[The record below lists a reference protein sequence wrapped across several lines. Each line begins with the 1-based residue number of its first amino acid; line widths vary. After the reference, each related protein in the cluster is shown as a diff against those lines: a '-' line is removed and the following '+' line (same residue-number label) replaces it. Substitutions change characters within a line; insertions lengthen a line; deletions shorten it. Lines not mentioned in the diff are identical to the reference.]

1 MSGLIGPSA
10 PLPEARTS
18 SSCDPIV
25 WQLIDSAFP
34 SGSFVHSGGLEAA
47 RYWKLIETPDDLCE
61 FLRHSLVQIGRST
74 LPFISESYHD
84 LDRFQVLDAEFDA
97 FLTNHVANRASRSQG
112 RAFLTAAEIAFRSRL
127 GRSTSGSLNDHEETR
142 RSWWLTKLRDGMV
155 HPTTATHLPVVFG
168 AVTRL
173 LVIPLATALR
183 IFLYTTQ
190 RDLISAAVRLN
201 IVGSL
206 TAQAMQF
213 ELIEFTERVATHC
226 ETLRSRDAAL
236 TASLI
241 DLMHATHDRLYTRLF
256 QS

>member
-1 MSGLIGPSA
+1 MPGLIGPFV

-18 SSCDPIV
+18 NSCDQIV

-34 SGSFVHSGGLEAA
+34 TGAFAHSGGLEAA
-47 RYWKLIETPDDLCE
+47 RHGKLIETSDDLCD
-61 FLRHSLVQIGRST
+61 FLRHSLVQNGRST

-84 LDRFQVLDAEFDA
+84 LDRFEVLDTEYDA

-112 RAFLTAAEIAFRSRL
+112 RAYLTAAEIAFRSRL
-127 GRSTSGSLNDHEETR
+127 GRSASGSLNDHEETR
-142 RSWWLTKLRDGMV
+142 RSWWLTKLRDGVV
-155 HPTTATHLPVVFG
+155 HRTTAAHLPVVFG

-190 RDLISAAVRLN
+190 RDLISSAVRLN

-213 ELIEFTERVATHC
+213 ELIKFTERVATHC
-226 ETLRSRDAAL
+226 ETLRSRDAAM

>member
-1 MSGLIGPSA
+1 MSDLNGPSV

-18 SSCDPIV
+18 TSSDQIV

-34 SGSFVHSGGLEAA
+34 SGAFAHSGGLEAA
-47 RYWKLIETPDDLCE
+47 RHWKLVETPDDLCE

-84 LDRFQVLDAEFDA
+84 LDLFQILDAEFDA
-97 FLTNHVANRASRSQG
+97 FLTNHVANQASRSQG
-112 RAFLTAAEIAFRSRL
+112 RAFLTAAEIAFRSRHV
-127 GRSTSGSLNDHEETR
+127 RHESGSLNDHGETR
-142 RSWWLTKLRDGMV
+142 RSWWLTELRDGMIQC
-155 HPTTATHLPVVFG
+155 TTAAHLPVVFG

-183 IFLYTTQ
+183 VFLYTTL

-206 TAQAMQF
+206 TAQAIQF
-213 ELIEFTERVATHC
+213 ELIEFTERVATRC
-226 ETLRSRDAAL
+226 ETLRSRDATL